1 MTLRPS
7 FMLSCPLTL
16 MAINQNTLNRLQI
29 VQNAAARLI
38 TRAKTPVLMP
48 LHWPVIIDFKISL
61 MTLKAF

>member
-38 TRAKTPVLMP
+38 TPVLMP

>member
-1 MTLRPS
+1 
-7 FMLSCPLTL
+7 MLSCPLTL

-38 TRAKTPVLMP
+38 TPVLMP
-48 LHWPVIIDFKISL
+48 LHWPVLIDFKISL